1 MVILAIDPGY
11 DRLGVAVLEKK
22 EGKKEELLFS
32 ECFSPA
38 KNLAKEKRIFEIGQK
53 IHELIERFNPSELII
68 EDLFF
73 GKNIKTAL
81 AVAEVRGVIIYE
93 ASKAS
98 IGVHEFTPSQIKT
111 AVTGNG
117 KSDKSQ
123 IAFMVGKLI
132 NMNGKKPKF
141 DDENDAIAVGLTFFA
156 YHGNRLKERA

>member
-1 MVILAIDPGY
+1 MKILAIDPGY
-11 DRLGVAVLEKK
+11 DRLGVAVIEKK
-22 EGKKEELLFS
+22 EGKKEKLLFS

-38 KNLAKEKRIFEIGQK
+38 KSLAKEKRIFEIGQK
-53 IHELIERFNPSELII
+53 INELIKRFSPSELII

-73 GKNIKTAL
+73 GKNLKTAL
-81 AVAEVRGVIIYE
+81 IVAEVRGVIIYE

-156 YHGNRLKERA
+156 YHGNRLKEQA